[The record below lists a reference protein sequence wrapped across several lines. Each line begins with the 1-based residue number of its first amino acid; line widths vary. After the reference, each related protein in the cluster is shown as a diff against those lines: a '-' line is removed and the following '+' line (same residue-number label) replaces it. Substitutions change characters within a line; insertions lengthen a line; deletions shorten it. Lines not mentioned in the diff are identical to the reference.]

1 MKRIYRY
8 LIAAAIVLL
17 IVANVYQYLLTERY
31 RNVSQIQAVEL
42 SILNDSVAVYKSKNG
57 ELTYKLTSAVID
69 RENLLEAL
77 EVAGENIKILKQKD
91 IEWRNITNMLRMRL
105 EAAGSG
111 EIAVVDTFFVYQ
123 TDTVLFGKFNWSNN
137 YLFLK
142 GTIKDEKLNFDYRYQ
157 TGIQIIQQAKKR
169 EQVVSVML
177 TDPNAA
183 IISGNSIT
191 VKNPRKW
198 WDRWWLFGVAGLT
211 TGILIAK

>member
-17 IVANVYQYLLTERY
+17 IVANVYQYLLIERY

-69 RENLLEAL
+69 RENLREAL
-77 EVAGENIKILKQKD
+77 EVAGENIKVLKQKD

-111 EIAVVDTFFVYQ
+111 EIAVVDTFFVCQ